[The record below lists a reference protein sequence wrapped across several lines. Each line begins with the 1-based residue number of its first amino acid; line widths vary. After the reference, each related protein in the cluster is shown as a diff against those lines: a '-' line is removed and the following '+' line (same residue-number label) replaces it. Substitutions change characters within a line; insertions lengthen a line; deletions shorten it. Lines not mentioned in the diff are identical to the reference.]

1 MTLLSCFLNNG
12 AHIFYLYWA
21 SYITRSAM
29 IPKKEINSV
38 SLPPHCALSQQI
50 ATKASIFWKENPQQY
65 FSELEWGEPSHAQS
79 EMALT
84 KSLRPWI

>member
-1 MTLLSCFLNNG
+1 MTLLSYFFNNG
-12 AHIFYLYWA
+12 NHIFYLYWA
-21 SYITRSAM
+21 SHVTQSAM
-29 IPKKEINSV
+29 IPKKEISSV
-38 SLPPHCALSQQI
+38 LLPLGCVLSCQI

-65 FSELEWGEPSHAQS
+65 FSEFEWGEPSHAQS